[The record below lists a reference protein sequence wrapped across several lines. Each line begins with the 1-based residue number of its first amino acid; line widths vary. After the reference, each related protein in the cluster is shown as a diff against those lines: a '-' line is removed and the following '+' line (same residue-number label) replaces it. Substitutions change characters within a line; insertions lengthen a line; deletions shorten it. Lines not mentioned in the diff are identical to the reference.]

1 MRIQLCTPW
10 LWRLWALVGVA
21 GRTFPSPPSA
31 EITAPDPKSPP
42 TPQRHALFAALTPTG
57 SPNTAATPAMTRLQ
71 LLQALL
77 LAVAGLSAVFPSS
90 ALAQQTQ
97 DWLRTPVQ
105 AAATVVQPDATT
117 IVLGNSLLTRTF
129 TTSPA
134 FGTVNLEV
142 NATLAHGGRR
152 SLLRAFKPEGY
163 VTLDNTTYALGW
175 NLPLR
180 CRERERV
187 VCSCCQTSHLS
198 PTHPGGLTQNSTF
211 LAYLN
216 RTAPSMAA
224 LPAGLF
230 STPSMLS

>member
-1 MRIQLCTPW
+1 
-10 LWRLWALVGVA
+10 
-21 GRTFPSPPSA
+21 
-31 EITAPDPKSPP
+31 
-42 TPQRHALFAALTPTG
+42 
-57 SPNTAATPAMTRLQ
+57 MTRLQ
-71 LLQALL
+71 LLQVLL

-129 TTSPA
+129 TTTPA

-180 CRERERV
+180 CREREREGGGWCV
-187 VCSCCQTSHLS
+187 RVAKHLIFHQHTQAAS
-198 PTHPGGLTQNSTF
+198 PKIP
-211 LAYLN
+211 
-216 RTAPSMAA
+216 PSW
-224 LPAGLF
+224 P
-230 STPSMLS
+230 T